1 MRQPAC
7 SLFHDEHYSP
17 DQRCCSR
24 RAVGMGSLHVPLP
37 GHATCVFLGKS
48 SSGGGRSAFQVPRRP
63 GCRLSTPAA
72 SLQRHSSGLHIG
84 APVHIPFADITVPTP
99 ESAVSNQP
107 TSRVGIAHRG
117 SHPWLISGHTAAV
130 IAHLECM
137 PSRQLLIAS
146 LQAETAAE
154 NWVAPWEG
162 GVWSPLFFVFVGV
175 FLLTNWLIQ
184 REEAVPGSREQ

>member
-1 MRQPAC
+1 
-7 SLFHDEHYSP
+7 
-17 DQRCCSR
+17 
-24 RAVGMGSLHVPLP
+24 
-37 GHATCVFLGKS
+37 
-48 SSGGGRSAFQVPRRP
+48 
-63 GCRLSTPAA
+63 
-72 SLQRHSSGLHIG
+72 
-84 APVHIPFADITVPTP
+84 
-99 ESAVSNQP
+99 
-107 TSRVGIAHRG
+107 
-117 SHPWLISGHTAAV
+117 
-130 IAHLECM
+130 M